1 MSITKLCLPISRD
14 SDVTSFLTAGPGRT
28 INWLIKIEGH
38 RPPDNNEV
46 TRALPFYTLRSLDKW
61 PWKLTVTLKMLLR
74 YLVKDS
80 IN

>member
-1 MSITKLCLPISRD
+1 MFLGQRTGPGNEHSNAQYLPISHG

-46 TRALPFYTLRSLDKW
+46 SRASPFYALRSQAASQLARFA
-61 PWKLTVTLKMLLR
+61 R
-74 YLVKDS
+74 Y
-80 IN
+80 